1 MHLQVSKNHQGD
13 HCLSVLVRTLNLV
26 QEAAGLAYDAHVNCG
41 SRQLHLLIVEIALF
55 KKKKKF
61 CLLELLILLAKC
73 LEKAL
78 LSVILVSWKQLY
90 LLILNILYQSVVYLR
105 QLVDRSPSLDILCYN
120 KLPFFSVLAN

>member
-55 KKKKKF
+55 KKKK
-61 CLLELLILLAKC
+61 ILP
-73 LEKAL
+73 
-78 LSVILVSWKQLY
+78 
-90 LLILNILYQSVVYLR
+90 LR
-105 QLVDRSPSLDILCYN
+105 ITYFVGKVP
-120 KLPFFSVLAN
+120 